1 MGRAPP
7 GAGQGPGV
15 GVLRGRPRVVPVG
28 RAGCGWE
35 ARAFSGLLT
44 ASSVL
49 PTVPFPP
56 LCPLPVSQFRDL
68 PVIWED
74 STGNPNVST
83 GRSGCGAVPR
93 PAGLPGTK
101 RESGGAGMGP
111 AGARRG
117 AAGARRGAARASK
130 VRSPTRG
137 AGGRGGGRQT
147 PTLPFQALGASS
159 LRQSWWSSCRT
170 EPVTPSSLPPGP
182 WAPRPRTPPTS
193 PPPGSLRALPSA
205 LLLRMHAH
213 L

>member
-1 MGRAPP
+1 MAPVGPEGLGRALP

-44 ASSVL
+44 TLSVL

-83 GRSGCGAVPR
+83 GRSGCGAVPALR
-93 PAGLPGTK
+93 VSRGL
-101 RESGGAGMGP
+101 
-111 AGARRG
+111 RG
-117 AAGARRGAARASK
+117 RAE
-130 VRSPTRG
+130 G
-137 AGGRGGGRQT
+137 QGWDLQGLGEGR
-147 PTLPFQALGASS
+147 
-159 LRQSWWSSCRT
+159 
-170 EPVTPSSLPPGP
+170 
-182 WAPRPRTPPTS
+182 
-193 PPPGSLRALPSA
+193 
-205 LLLRMHAH
+205 
-213 L
+213 